1 MFLFRRI
8 ADMKKRTKVFLS
20 ILLVLAIIGGA
31 ATLTVTFY
39 GKKYIRS
46 EDTAFSVLQI
56 TDVHILNNEKKDAKA
71 FKTIS
76 AMIETTN
83 PDMIVVTGDITSEKE
98 NYTAFKTFCT
108 FIEEFEIPWAF
119 TYGNHE
125 GLDIRYEPD
134 EVLDPEKIA
143 DKQTLNDYLESL
155 EYCIYERGDE
165 NTDGM
170 GNYYYT
176 VRDNNN
182 NALMS
187 LIFMD
192 SNSYDEE
199 NNGYDHFHD
208 NQIQWYEN
216 TIKQIAKEE
225 NGDESK
231 VVPSLAFFHIPMQ
244 EYMTAY
250 DEAKGTDNLLYGF
263 RFPDEDGTPA
273 ADDYM
278 FETMIELG
286 STKGCFVGHDHMNNY
301 SVNYKGIR
309 LTYGLSCDHN
319 IYVVPFRGGTLI
331 NIKNDGSFTTQSL
344 IRHRGQST
352 VTICKEY

>member
-1 MFLFRRI
+1 
-8 ADMKKRTKVFLS
+8 MKKRTKVFLS

-155 EYCIYERGDE
+155 
-165 NTDGM
+165 NTAFM
-170 GNYYYT
+170 SVATKTRT
-176 VRDNNN
+176 V
-182 NALMS
+182 
-187 LIFMD
+187 
-192 SNSYDEE
+192 
-199 NNGYDHFHD
+199 
-208 NQIQWYEN
+208 W
-216 TIKQIAKEE
+216 
-225 NGDESK
+225 
-231 VVPSLAFFHIPMQ
+231 
-244 EYMTAY
+244 
-250 DEAKGTDNLLYGF
+250 
-263 RFPDEDGTPA
+263 
-273 ADDYM
+273 
-278 FETMIELG
+278 
-286 STKGCFVGHDHMNNY
+286 
-301 SVNYKGIR
+301 
-309 LTYGLSCDHN
+309 
-319 IYVVPFRGGTLI
+319 
-331 NIKNDGSFTTQSL
+331 
-344 IRHRGQST
+344 
-352 VTICKEY
+352 VTITIQSVIITITP

>member
-1 MFLFRRI
+1 
-8 ADMKKRTKVFLS
+8 MKKRTKVFLS

-319 IYVVPFRGGTLI
+319 IYVVPFRVGTLI

>member
-1 MFLFRRI
+1 
-8 ADMKKRTKVFLS
+8 MKKRTKVFLS

>member
-1 MFLFRRI
+1 
-8 ADMKKRTKVFLS
+8 MKKGMKIFLS
-20 ILLVLAIIGGA
+20 ILLVLAIIGGT

-39 GKKYIRS
+39 GKKYVRA

-56 TDVHILNNEKKDAKA
+56 TDVHILNDEKKDAKA
-71 FKTIS
+71 FKTIT
-76 AMIETTN
+76 AMVETTK
-83 PDMIVVTGDITSEKE
+83 PDMIVVTGDVTSEKE

-108 FIEEFEIPWAF
+108 FMEKFEIPWAF
-119 TYGNHE
+119 TFGNHE
-125 GLDIRYEPD
+125 GLDIQYEPN

-143 DKQTLNDYLESL
+143 DKQMLNDYLESL
-155 EYCIYERGDE
+155 EYCIYERGEEDV
-165 NTDGM
+165 DGM

-176 VRDNNN
+176 VRDDNGK
-182 NALMS
+182 ALTS

-192 SNSYDEE
+192 SNSYDNE
-199 NNGYDHFHD
+199 NDGYDHFHD

-216 TIKQIAKEE
+216 TVKQIAVNE

-244 EYMTAY
+244 EYKAGY
-250 DEAKGTDNLLYGF
+250 DGGERIWGRRLEK
-263 RFPDEDGTPA
+263 ECSPA
-273 ADDYM
+273 VDDKM
-278 FETMIELG
+278 FETMEKLG

-301 SVNYKGIR
+301 SVNHKGIR

-352 VTICKEY
+352 ITVCKEY

>member
-1 MFLFRRI
+1 
-8 ADMKKRTKVFLS
+8 MKKGFKVFIS
-20 ILLVLAIIGGA
+20 ILLVLTIIGGI

-39 GKKYIRS
+39 GKKYVRS
-46 EDTAFSVLQI
+46 EDTAFSILQV
-56 TDVHILNNEKKDAKA
+56 TDVHILNDEKKDKKA
-71 FKTIS
+71 FKTIT
-76 AMIETTN
+76 AMVETAK

-98 NYTAFKTFCT
+98 NYTAFKSFCT
-108 FIEEFEIPWAF
+108 FMEKFQIPWAF
-119 TYGNHE
+119 TFGNHE
-125 GLDIRYEPD
+125 GLDIQYEPN

-155 EYCIYERGDE
+155 EYCIYELGDE
-165 NTDGM
+165 SVDGM

-176 VRDNNN
+176 VRDDNGE
-182 NALMS
+182 ALTS

-199 NNGYDHFHD
+199 NEGYDHFHD

-250 DEAKGTDNLLYGF
+250 DDAKGTDNRLWGF
-263 RFPDEDGTPA
+263 RFPNENGTPVV
-273 ADDYM
+273 DDKM
-278 FETMIELG
+278 FETMVELG

-301 SVNYKGIR
+301 SVNYNGIR

-319 IYVVPFRGGTLI
+319 IYLVPFRGGTLI
-331 NIKNDGSFTTQSL
+331 NIKNDGSFITRPL

-352 VTICKEY
+352 VTVCKEY

>member
-1 MFLFRRI
+1 
-8 ADMKKRTKVFLS
+8 MKNGLKIFIC
-20 ILLVLAIIGGA
+20 ILLVLAIIGGI

-39 GKKYIRS
+39 GKKYVRA
-46 EDTAFSVLQI
+46 ENTAFSVLQV
-56 TDVHILNNEKKDAKA
+56 TDVHILNDEKKDTKA
-71 FKTIS
+71 YKTIT
-76 AMIETTN
+76 AMVETAN

-98 NYTAFKTFCT
+98 NYTAFKSFCT
-108 FIEEFEIPWAF
+108 FMEKFQIPWAF

-125 GLDIRYEPD
+125 GLDIQYEPN

-165 NTDGM
+165 STDGM

-176 VRDNNN
+176 VRDDNGK
-182 NALMS
+182 ALTS

-192 SNSYDEE
+192 SNSYDNE
-199 NNGYDHFHD
+199 NDGYDHFHD

-216 TIKQIAKEE
+216 TVKQIAKEE
-225 NGDESK
+225 NDDESK

-244 EYMTAY
+244 EYKTGY
-250 DEAKGTDNLLYGF
+250 D
-263 RFPDEDGTPA
+263 DGERLCGRRMEKECSPA
-273 ADDYM
+273 VDDQM
-278 FETMIELG
+278 FETMLELG

-301 SVNYKGIR
+301 SVNYKGVR

-319 IYVVPFRGGTLI
+319 IYFVPFRGGTLI
-331 NIKNDGSFTTQSL
+331 NIKNDGTFTTQSL

-352 VTICKEY
+352 VTVCKEY

>member
-1 MFLFRRI
+1 
-8 ADMKKRTKVFLS
+8 MKKGLKIFLS
-20 ILLVLAIIGGA
+20 ILLVFAIIGGVA
-31 ATLTVTFY
+31 ALSVTFY
-39 GKKYIRS
+39 GKKYVRS
-46 EDTAFSVLQI
+46 DDTAFTVLQV
-56 TDVHILNNEKKDAKA
+56 TDAHILNNEKKDAKA
-71 FKTIS
+71 FKTIT
-76 AMIETTN
+76 AMVETTK

-108 FIEEFEIPWAF
+108 FMEEFQIPWAF

-125 GLDIRYEPD
+125 GLDIQYEPD

-155 EYCIYERGDE
+155 KYCIYERGDE

-176 VRDNNN
+176 VRNKNGK
-182 NALMS
+182 ALTS

-199 NNGYDHFHD
+199 NEGYDHFHD
-208 NQIQWYEN
+208 NQIEWYKN
-216 TIKQIAKEE
+216 TIKQIAKDE
-225 NGDESK
+225 NGDEGK
-231 VVPSLAFFHIPMQ
+231 VVPSLAFFHVPMQ

-250 DEAKGTDNLLYGF
+250 DEAKRMDNKLWGF
-263 RFPDEDGTPA
+263 RFPNEDGTPA
-273 ADDYM
+273 VDDEM
-278 FETMIELG
+278 FETMEKLG
-286 STKGCFVGHDHMNNY
+286 STKGCFVGHDHMNNF

-331 NIKNDGSFTTQSL
+331 NIKNDGTFTNQSL

-352 VTICKEY
+352 VTVCKEY

>member
-1 MFLFRRI
+1 
-8 ADMKKRTKVFLS
+8 MKKRTKVFLS
-20 ILLVLAIIGGA
+20 ILLVLAIIGGT

-108 FIEEFEIPWAF
+108 FMEEFKIPWAF

-125 GLDIRYEPD
+125 GLDIRYELD

-155 EYCIYERGDE
+155 EYCIYERGNE

-225 NGDESK
+225 NGDETK

-344 IRHRGQST
+344 IRHRGQNSIT
-352 VTICKEY
+352 VCKEK

>member
-1 MFLFRRI
+1 
-8 ADMKKRTKVFLS
+8 MKKGMKIFIS
-20 ILLVLAIIGGA
+20 ILLVLAIIGA
-31 ATLTVTFY
+31 TATLIVTFY
-39 GKKYIRS
+39 GKKYVRAD
-46 EDTAFSVLQI
+46 DTAFSVLQI
-56 TDVHILNNEKKDAKA
+56 TDIHILNNEKKDAKA
-71 FKTIS
+71 YKTIT
-76 AMIETTN
+76 AMVETAK

-98 NYTAFKTFCT
+98 NYTAFKSFCT
-108 FIEEFEIPWAF
+108 FMEEFQIPWAF

-125 GLDIRYEPD
+125 GLDIQYEPNKNL
-134 EVLDPEKIA
+134 EPEKIA

-155 EYCIYERGDE
+155 EYCIYERGDK

-176 VRDNNN
+176 VRDDNGK
-182 NALMS
+182 ALTS

-199 NNGYDHFHD
+199 NEGYDHFHD

-216 TIKQIAKEE
+216 TVKQIAKEE
-225 NGDESK
+225 NGSDSK

-250 DEAKGTDNLLYGF
+250 DKTKGTDNLLYGF
-263 RFPDEDGTPA
+263 RFPNEDGTPA
-273 ADDYM
+273 IDDNM
-278 FETMIELG
+278 FETMVELG

-319 IYVVPFRGGTLI
+319 IYLVPFRGGTLI
-331 NIKNDGSFTTQSL
+331 NIKNDGTFTTQSL

-352 VTICKEY
+352 VTVCKEY

>member
-1 MFLFRRI
+1 
-8 ADMKKRTKVFLS
+8 MKKRTKVFLS

-286 STKGCFVGHDHMNNY
+286 STKGCFVGYDHMNNY

>member
-1 MFLFRRI
+1 
-8 ADMKKRTKVFLS
+8 MKKRTKVFLS
-20 ILLVLAIIGGA
+20 ILLVLALIGGT

-39 GKKYIRS
+39 GKKYVRA

-56 TDVHILNNEKKDAKA
+56 TDVHILNNEEKDAKA
-71 FKTIS
+71 FKTIT
-76 AMIETTN
+76 AMVETTK
-83 PDMIVVTGDITSEKE
+83 PDMIVVTGDVTSEKE

-108 FIEEFEIPWAF
+108 FMEEFQIPWAF

-125 GLDIRYEPD
+125 GLDIQYEPN
-134 EVLDPEKIA
+134 EVIDPDKIA
-143 DKQTLNDYLESL
+143 DKQTLNNYLESL

-165 NTDGM
+165 NVDGI

-176 VRDNNN
+176 VRDNSN

-192 SNSYDEE
+192 SNSYDEA
-199 NNGYDHFHD
+199 NDGYDHFHE

-216 TIKQIAKEE
+216 TVKQIAKEE

-244 EYMTAY
+244 EFATGYENGEKVHGMRFEKGGY
-250 DEAKGTDNLLYGF
+250 PVVDDE
-263 RFPDEDGTPA
+263 
-273 ADDYM
+273 M
-278 FETMIELG
+278 FETMVRLG
-286 STKGCFVGHDHMNNY
+286 STKGCFAGHDHMNNY
-301 SVNYKGIR
+301 SVNYQGIR

-352 VTICKEY
+352 VTICKEK

>member
-1 MFLFRRI
+1 
-8 ADMKKRTKVFLS
+8 MKKRTKVFLS

-286 STKGCFVGHDHMNNY
+286 STKGCFVGYDHMNNY

-331 NIKNDGSFTTQSL
+331 NIKNDGSFTTQLL